1 MAQLLRLMMEDREAA
16 RAERQANLA
25 TLQHLAQ
32 LATGNANHNNG
43 GNESGDPRSKLKD
56 FQSTNPPV
64 FAKCTEP
71 LDADDWLRTIENNLE
86 VAEVGNDE
94 KVLFATH
101 YLSGPAR
108 AWWENVKAIQ
118 VEGHVINWEE
128 FKAKFR
134 KTHIPSGLIKLMKD
148 KFMNLRQGSMSV
160 VDYLDKFTTLSRY
173 APEDT
178 NTEEK
183 KKDRFL
189 NGLHD
194 ELQSILV
201 AVPYPDLE
209 SLVDASIMVESK
221 RKNAFENRKRKAMM
235 LQGNSS
241 TQQPRSL
248 PPPRLAPQQ
257 QWTPPPAPRPNK
269 LDQNPNYN
277 HQNITV
283 RKPPNGCYTCG
294 QPDHY
299 SKECP
304 NRVTTRQR
312 PNAPKPNQE
321 QARTAT
327 GRNKNQRKSAGPS
340 RGHLNHV
347 NAEEAQE
354 APDIVLGTFLVN
366 SVPSTVLFDSGAS
379 HSFVTKP
386 FARKSGLRP
395 TIMQRPMLVQIP
407 GASTKTDLSCREVPI
422 DIQGK
427 RFYADLIVLGEQGL
441 EVILG
446 MNWMVRYKGHI
457 DCARRAIT
465 LTAEDGEVIE
475 HVATMPSS
483 KALCKKGV
491 ASPAL
496 HEVPI
501 ACEYPEYLDKFV
513 VVFIDDILIYSK
525 NEEEH
530 AEHLRIVLGTLR
542 DHQLYAKF
550 SKCEFWLKEVG
561 FLGHVISAG
570 GVSVDPSKI
579 QSIMEKKAPTNQ
591 TEVRAFLGLAGYYR
605 KFVEGFSSIA
615 RPLKQLLKKDKKF
628 EWTDK
633 CEASFQELKKRLV
646 TAPVLTM
653 PDITKDFDVYCDASK
668 LGLGSVLMQE
678 GKRELNMRQSRWMEL
693 IKDYDLGIHYHPG
706 KANVVAD
713 ALSREPCSLNAL
725 IKIAQPK
732 LHEELE
738 EFGLELVSHGFLA
751 NLELQPTLFDQIKE
765 AQVGH
770 ESIEGIKRRMDREEV
785 PGFTIDAKGVLW
797 YNGRLCKVKAEHQRP
812 AGLLQPLKVPEWKWE
827 EVGMDF
833 ITGLPK
839 SQRGHDSI
847 WVIVDRLT
855 KVAHFIPV
863 KTTYRVPDKPETF
876 KNIDY
881 RTLDL
886 NTDLTYREVPLRIL
900 EEAVR
905 LTRRRKIKFCKVQ
918 WTNHSEEE
926 ATWEREDQLR
936 KDFPALFSS

>member
-16 RAERQANLA
+16 RAERQASLA

-32 LATGNANHNNG
+32 IATGNANNNNG
-43 GNESGDPRSKLKD
+43 GDGNADPRSKLKD
-56 FQSTNPPV
+56 FQSTNPPI
-64 FAKCTEP
+64 FSKCTEP

-86 VAEVGNDE
+86 VAGVGDNE

-118 VEGHVINWEE
+118 AEGHVINWEE
-128 FKAKFR
+128 FKTKFR

-148 KFMNLRQGSMSV
+148 KFMNLKQGSMTV
-160 VDYLDKFTTLSRY
+160 VEYMDKFTTLSRY
-173 APEDT
+173 APEDID
-178 NTEEK
+178 TEEK

-194 ELQSILV
+194 EMQSILV

-209 SLVDASIMVESK
+209 SIVDASIMVESK
-221 RKNAFENRKRKAMM
+221 RKSAFENRKRKAMM
-235 LQGNSS
+235 
-241 TQQPRSL
+241 QP
-248 PPPRLAPQQ
+248 APQQ
-257 QWTPPPAPRPNK
+257 QRTPPPAPRPNNPNRNFNP
-269 LDQNPNYN
+269 QRSGGNNYNPNYN
-277 HQNITV
+277 RQNNIV
-283 RKPPNGCYTCG
+283 RPVTNGCYTCG
-294 QPDHY
+294 QPGHF

-304 NRVTTRQR
+304 NKMNTAQR
-312 PNAPKPNQE
+312 PNAPKPNQG
-321 QARTAT
+321 QARTAA
-327 GRNKNQRKSAGPS
+327 GRNPNQKKSAGPA

-354 APDIVLGTFLVN
+354 APDIVLGTFPVN

-386 FARKSGLRP
+386 FVKKGGLTP
-395 TIMQRPMLVQIP
+395 TPLKRPMLVQIP
-407 GASTKTDLSCREVPI
+407 GSTSVTRVPCKEVPI

-427 RFYADLIVLGEQGL
+427 RFHANLIVLGEQGL

-446 MNWMVRYKGHI
+446 MDWMVKYKGHI

-465 LTAEDGEVIE
+465 MTAEDGEVVE

-483 KALCKKGV
+483 KALCKKSV

-496 HEVPI
+496 HEVPVV
-501 ACEYPEYLDKFV
+501 CEYPD
-513 VVFIDDILIYSK
+513 VFPDELP
-525 NEEEH
+525 
-530 AEHLRIVLGTLR
+530 

-591 TEVRAFLGLAGYYR
+591 TE
-605 KFVEGFSSIA
+605 
-615 RPLKQLLKKDKKF
+615 LLKKDKKF

-678 GKRELNMRQSRWMEL
+678 GKVIAYLSRQLRPHEMNYPTHDLELAAVVHALKTWRHYLVGNRCEIYTDHKSLKYIFTQRELNMRQSRWMEL

-732 LHEELE
+732 LYEELE

-751 NLELQPTLFDQIKE
+751 NLELKPTLFDQIKE

-770 ESIEGIKRRMDREEV
+770 ESIEGIKRRMNREEV

-797 YNGRLCKVKAEHQRP
+797 YKGRLCSPRSPQE
-812 AGLLQPLKVPEWKWE
+812 
-827 EVGMDF
+827 
-833 ITGLPK
+833 
-839 SQRGHDSI
+839 DSVRSRYPI
-847 WVIVDRLT
+847 HL
-855 KVAHFIPV
+855 
-863 KTTYRVPDKPETF
+863 E
-876 KNIDY
+876 
-881 RTLDL
+881 
-886 NTDLTYREVPLRIL
+886 IL
-900 EEAVR
+900 EE
-905 LTRRRKIKFCKVQ
+905 
-918 WTNHSEEE
+918 
-926 ATWEREDQLR
+926 
-936 KDFPALFSS
+936 PA